1 VLRVFSPA
9 AGAYLLD
16 RAAKFVVEGAT
27 RPGIVAQP
35 VEFIPE
41 ALGFGIRS
49 ARVVAQNGVRCRCRL
64 MGSRRGVARN
74 GTRADRSYGR
84 FLAFCLPCEEG

>member
-1 VLRVFSPA
+1 VWRGRALRVFSPA

-16 RAAKFVVEGAT
+16 RAAQLVVEGAT
-27 RPGIVAQP
+27 RSGIVAQP

-49 ARVVAQNGVRCRCRL
+49 V
-64 MGSRRGVARN
+64 
-74 GTRADRSYGR
+74 
-84 FLAFCLPCEEG
+84 